1 MVRNPPGATWASSV
15 LLTLTLACTLPGAA
29 GTQDDDWPD
38 WVDEN
43 EQWRDAAARVNEGEL
58 VLLSQ
63 APARAV
69 HHHDSSVTIT
79 PRSLRDGWVALDQ
92 CHYDLDRVPAT
103 QIVFNPQR
111 SRGLRITRTRNIARA
126 YTEEHTVQLRDVD
139 ADAVVCVHAESQ
151 ALSQLEDGV
160 FELQNGPFMRRF
172 LDGYYPLRLSLRI
185 DYPPSLALADFTPA
199 EQGGFSVARRPGS
212 VRVEAL
218 FEGRLRT
225 AFRFVED

>member
-1 MVRNPPGATWASSV
+1 M
-15 LLTLTLACTLPGAA
+15 
-29 GTQDDDWPD
+29 
-38 WVDEN
+38 
-43 EQWRDAAARVNEGEL
+43 
-58 VLLSQ
+58 
-63 APARAV
+63 
-69 HHHDSSVTIT
+69 
-79 PRSLRDGWVALDQ
+79 
-92 CHYDLDRVPAT
+92 
-103 QIVFNPQR
+103 
-111 SRGLRITRTRNIARA
+111 
-126 YTEEHTVQLRDVD
+126 
-139 ADAVVCVHAESQ
+139 VCVHAESQ
-151 ALSQLEDGV
+151 ALRQLEDGV